1 MGQQQPTPSVRE
13 ALKNMGFSDVDVD
26 RVDQAGIR
34 EVSVALDYIQNR
46 SNTSPDQTNFP
57 FSQDHFNSLEPLVPT
72 AQYPSSMSSFEAPG
86 TLSPAH
92 RVNTTSLSN
101 ARNSLDGIDVSRVPS
116 DIIPSALVDQN
127 TQRFGSN
134 HRSNLNS
141 ASPSS
146 TGVEFSSSKP
156 PSQHP
161 QQLATPQTMDQ
172 QDDDLK
178 RALQLSRDDQHEREM
193 KQALRMSKQ
202 EDERA
207 TTAFNND
214 HNDPDILRAI
224 EESLKE
230 NQHNGISNA
239 EAGGTDKLVSWQ
251 SHAYHN
257 SQNMVRQ
264 NLDDPVGLRNIGN
277 TCYLNSLLQVYF
289 YLPEF
294 RRAVLSFRAPP
305 EFDQEFSNQN
315 ENINVRDGAARS
327 VPAATTEMVAETTAN
342 NAEHRTSNA
351 REDCA
356 ERKSEST
363 SGYVANSNESSADL
377 NNRRLHDTTM
387 KDDTAVQSIPATT
400 VTIDPRST
408 ATPTPSPSPIP
419 TPIPAPPAPGE
430 TSVSDKSDNRSER
443 IGESERTS
451 KRHAVEFVIELQRL
465 FAAMAL
471 GTESCVDP
479 TGVARSMRNADGHL
493 IKIGDQQDAS
503 EFNHLFLDIVERGL
517 QGDVDDQS
525 ASADKKYQG
534 VNLSEDLQT
543 TGGDTT
549 GATTATAIPAN
560 VSTNVKAAKTQ
571 IENSNDAGT
580 PDNNDLETDSKQNK
594 LGDANPTT
602 SRNVVKDLFTVKFRQ
617 EVRQCDENERVNMTD
632 AESEAT
638 TDVMMSEGETN
649 CIIVDATT
657 SKERD
662 LYSGLDDYAIARI
675 EYNVMASTDSANAVK
690 DEHASSP
697 QRRVSGQDATAA
709 AVAGI
714 RDNEQTAVTT
724 NVNSSTNIATI
735 DMKDLDGD
743 GDDEMQDVK
752 HPYHGGTNE
761 VSTAKPSTWGLK
773 SVWLTKLPPVLVVYL
788 QRVRYNVEKSAAEK
802 VHDKYD
808 FSPEIALD
816 RYLEQNREA
825 SGRARER
832 VSGIRKERRR
842 LTSLIRRYRSFP
854 ADSLA
859 VGVTGESAFSADG
872 DVTMLPVL
880 SSPSPSSHSVHDG
893 TTSPKAGSVDWSEQ
907 DGEIFKAGGRIQK
920 RLIEALNPGSQMFAV
935 NGISK
940 ENVDVALHTI
950 ERVLENDRRQCERL
964 KDALSGLESE
974 THVYRGLD
982 KEKYQLHAV
991 LVHDGAPSGGHY
1003 WTFIRDWR
1011 ARDGQKRDETDQ
1023 QNSGNSV
1030 LQQRTH
1036 KRESGEDLTWIKF
1049 SDSVVTRVSEKDML
1063 LWSSGGH
1070 GHASAYCLIY
1080 RAVSTG
1086 QDVDSE
1092 HTNDNIADEC
1102 RCLLP
1107 PSRLEEINRAK
1118 ANVAIDVDANTSV
1131 MNTGEIAQHGADAE
1145 KVTTVTVVEDDDKP
1159 SAERDVYPGV
1169 ELRNQAW

>member
-1 MGQQQPTPSVRE
+1 
-13 ALKNMGFSDVDVD
+13 MGFSDVDVD

-46 SNTSPDQTNFP
+46 SNASPDQTNFP

-72 AQYPSSMSSFEAPG
+72 TQSPSSMSSFEAPG

-127 TQRFGSN
+127 TQRFGN
-134 HRSNLNS
+134 HPSNLNS
-141 ASPSS
+141 ANPSS

-156 PSQHP
+156 QHP
-161 QQLATPQTMDQ
+161 QQLPMPQTMEQ
-172 QDDDLK
+172 HDDDLK

-202 EDERA
+202 ADERA

-214 HNDPDILRAI
+214 HNDRDILRAI

-230 NQHNGISNA
+230 NQHNGIGNA

-257 SQNMVRQ
+257 TQNMVRQ

-305 EFDQEFSNQN
+305 EFDQELSNQN
-315 ENINVRDGAARS
+315 ENINDRDGAARS
-327 VPAATTEMVAETTAN
+327 GPAATTEMVAATTEMVAETTAN
-342 NAEHRTSNA
+342 NAEPRMANA

-408 ATPTPSPSPIP
+408 ATPTPSPSPVP

-471 GTESCVDP
+471 GSESCVDP

-517 QGDVDDQS
+517 QGYVDDQS
-525 ASADKKYQG
+525 VNADKKHPG

-543 TGGDTT
+543 TDGDTT
-549 GATTATAIPAN
+549 GATTAAAIP
-560 VSTNVKAAKTQ
+560 TNASPNIKVATTQ

-580 PDNNDLETDSKQNK
+580 PDDNDLEPDSKQSK
-594 LGDANPTT
+594 LVDANRTT

-617 EVRQCDENERVNMTD
+617 EVRQCDENERINMTE

-675 EYNVMASTDSANAVK
+675 EYNVMASADSASAVK
-690 DEHASSP
+690 DENANASP
-697 QRRVSGQDATAA
+697 KRVSGQDATAA

-714 RDNEQTAVTT
+714 RDNEQTAATT
-724 NVNSSTNIATI
+724 NVNSSTNITTI

-752 HPYHGGTNE
+752 RPYHGGTNE

-854 ADSLA
+854 AESLA

-880 SSPSPSSHSVHDG
+880 SSPSASSHSVHDG
-893 TTSPKAGSVDWSEQ
+893 TTSPKPGSVDWSEQ

-920 RLIEALNPGSQMFAV
+920 RLIEALNPASQMFAV
-935 NGISK
+935 NDISK
-940 ENVDVALHTI
+940 ENVGVALHTI

-974 THVYRGLD
+974 THIYRGLD
-982 KEKYQLHAV
+982 KQKYRLHAV

-1011 ARDGQKRDETDQ
+1011 AQDGQKRDETDQ
-1023 QNSGNSV
+1023 DGGGSV
-1030 LQQRTH
+1030 LQERTQ
-1036 KRESGEDLTWIKF
+1036 KIEAGEDLTWIKF
-1049 SDSVVTRVSEKDML
+1049 SDSVVTRVSENDML

-1086 QDVDSE
+1086 QDVDNDRA
-1092 HTNDNIADEC
+1092 NDNIADEC
-1102 RCLLP
+1102 RRLLP
-1107 PSRLEEINRAK
+1107 PSRLEEIDRAK

-1131 MNTGEIAQHGADAE
+1131 MNTGDMGQHGADAE
-1145 KVTTVTVVEDDDKP
+1145 KVTTVTVVEDDGKP
-1159 SAERDVYPGV
+1159 PAERDVYSGV